1 MTDREG
7 RGARGNERERERERE
22 NACTG
27 DRVSGECEG

>member
-7 RGARGNERERERERE
+7 RGARGNERERERE